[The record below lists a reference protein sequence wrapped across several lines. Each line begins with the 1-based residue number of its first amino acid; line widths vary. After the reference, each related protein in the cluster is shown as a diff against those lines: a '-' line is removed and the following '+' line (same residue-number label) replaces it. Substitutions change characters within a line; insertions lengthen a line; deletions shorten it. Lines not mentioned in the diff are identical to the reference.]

1 MVKMNFTIN
10 KIKARWILDSRGNPT
25 VECDMWA
32 GDNTFVRAAV
42 PSGASTGEAEAVE
55 LRDGDPKKF
64 AGKGVL
70 KAVSNVN
77 NEISKIVI
85 GMNCNEQENI
95 DNAMIKADGTENK
108 GNFGANAILSVSM
121 CALKAAAKIKNQSLY
136 EYVYEL
142 AHGKK
147 ADKYLLPIPSSNV
160 LNGGKHAGGNLAPQ
174 EFMIQAIGA
183 PSFSEALR
191 ITAEVYHMMKK
202 VIKEKYG
209 ATSVNVG
216 DEGGFAPALNTT
228 EEALNIIMES
238 IKAAGYVPGKDIVLA
253 MDPAAAEFYDKEN
266 NIYNIDGKKLTPTE
280 LINFWAD
287 LVDKY
292 PIKSIEDPFDEEAYE
307 DFAALTK
314 KVKGKCQIITDDLTV
329 TNVLRLQ
336 KAIDIGAG
344 DSLLLK
350 INQIG
355 SISEAIAACKM
366 AYENNY
372 TVMVSHR
379 SGETADN
386 TIADIVV
393 GLCTGQIKSGAPC
406 RSDRLSKYNQI
417 LRIEEELGEKAN
429 YPKSYEDYK
438 SYQ

>member
-1 MVKMNFTIN
+1 MNFKIN

-32 GDNTFVRAAV
+32 GAGDEIFVRAAV

-77 NEISKIVI
+77 NKISKIVV
-85 GMNCNEQENI
+85 GMNCDEQENI
-95 DNAMIKADGTENK
+95 DNAMIKADGTNNK

-121 CALKAAAKIKNQSLY
+121 CALKAAAKIKKLALY
-136 EYVYEL
+136 EYIYEL

-147 ADKYLLPIPSSNV
+147 ADKFLLPIPSSNV

-174 EFMIQAIGA
+174 EFMIQAVGA

-191 ITAEVYHMMKK
+191 MTAEVYHMMKK

-238 IKAAGYVPGKDIVLA
+238 IKAAGYVPGKDIILA

-266 NIYNIDGKKLTPTE
+266 NIYNIDGKKLTPAE
-280 LINFWAD
+280 LIDFWAD
-287 LVDKY
+287 LIDKY

-307 DFAALTK
+307 DFASFTK
-314 KVKGKCQIITDDLTV
+314 RVKGKCQVITDDLTV
-329 TNVLRLQ
+329 TNVKRLQ

-355 SISEAIAACKM
+355 TISEAIAACKL
-366 AYENNY
+366 AYDNDY

-406 RSDRLSKYNQI
+406 RSDRMSKYNQI
-417 LRIEEELGEKAN
+417 LRIEEELGKKAN
-429 YPKSYEDYK
+429 FPKSYEDYK
-438 SYQ
+438 NYQ

>member
-1 MVKMNFTIN
+1 MNFKIN

-64 AGKGVL
+64 LGKGVL

-77 NEISKIVI
+77 NEISKIVV
-85 GMNCNEQENI
+85 GMNCDEQENI
-95 DNAMIKADGTENK
+95 DNAMIKADGTNNK

-121 CALKAAAKIKNQSLY
+121 CALKAAAKIKNQALY
-136 EYVYEL
+136 EYIYEL

-174 EFMIQAIGA
+174 EFMIQAVGA

-191 ITAEVYHMMKK
+191 MTAEVYHTMKK

-228 EEALNIIMES
+228 KEALNIIMDS
-238 IKAAGYVPGKDIVLA
+238 IKAAGYIPGKDIILA

-266 NIYNIDGKKLTPTE
+266 KIYNIDGKKLTPDE
-280 LINFWAD
+280 LIDFWAD

-307 DFAALTK
+307 DFATLTK
-314 KVKGKCQIITDDLTV
+314 RVKGKCQVITDDLTV
-329 TNVLRLQ
+329 TNVKRLQ

-366 AYENNY
+366 AYDNNY

-438 SYQ
+438 NFQ

>member
-1 MVKMNFTIN
+1 M
-10 KIKARWILDSRGNPT
+10 
-25 VECDMWA
+25 
-32 GDNTFVRAAV
+32 
-42 PSGASTGEAEAVE
+42 
-55 LRDGDPKKF
+55 
-64 AGKGVL
+64 
-70 KAVSNVN
+70 
-77 NEISKIVI
+77 
-85 GMNCNEQENI
+85 I
-95 DNAMIKADGTENK
+95 D
-108 GNFGANAILSVSM
+108 
-121 CALKAAAKIKNQSLY
+121 
-136 EYVYEL
+136 
-142 AHGKK
+142 
-147 ADKYLLPIPSSNV
+147 
-160 LNGGKHAGGNLAPQ
+160 
-174 EFMIQAIGA
+174 
-183 PSFSEALR
+183 
-191 ITAEVYHMMKK
+191 
-202 VIKEKYG
+202 
-209 ATSVNVG
+209 
-216 DEGGFAPALNTT
+216 
-228 EEALNIIMES
+228 
-238 IKAAGYVPGKDIVLA
+238 
-253 MDPAAAEFYDKEN
+253 
-266 NIYNIDGKKLTPTE
+266 
-280 LINFWAD
+280 FWAD

-366 AYENNY
+366 AYDNNY

-406 RSDRLSKYNQI
+406 RSDRMSKYNQI

-429 YPKSYEDYK
+429 FPKSYEDYK
-438 SYQ
+438 NYQ

>member
-1 MVKMNFTIN
+1 MNFKIS

-32 GDNTFVRAAV
+32 GNTFVRAAV

-64 AGKGVL
+64 LGKGVL

-77 NEISKIVI
+77 NEISKIVV

-95 DNAMIKADGTENK
+95 DNAMIKADGTNNK

-121 CALKAAAKIKNQSLY
+121 CALKAAAKIKNQALY
-136 EYVYEL
+136 EYIYEL

-147 ADKYLLPIPSSNV
+147 TDKYLLPIPSSNV

-174 EFMIQAIGA
+174 EFMIQAVGA

-191 ITAEVYHMMKK
+191 ITAEVYHTMKK

-228 EEALNIIMES
+228 EEALNIIMDS
-238 IKAAGYVPGKDIVLA
+238 IKAAGYIPGKDIILA
-253 MDPAAAEFYDKEN
+253 MDPAAAEFYDKKN
-266 NIYNIDGKKLTPTE
+266 NVYNIDGKKLTPTE
-280 LINFWAD
+280 LIDFWAD

-314 KVKGKCQIITDDLTV
+314 RVKGKCQIVTDDLTV
-329 TNVLRLQ
+329 TNVVRLQ

-406 RSDRLSKYNQI
+406 RSDRMSKYNQI

-438 SYQ
+438 NFQ